1 MIKVID
7 VSEHNGTIDWTKVK
21 PQISGVIIRLGYGSD
36 QANQDDKQWARNVS
50 ECERLGIPWGAYL
63 YSYANTADKI
73 RSEIAHTKR
82 LLSGHKPQLPI
93 FYDLE
98 ERRYKETWG
107 EAAGMWCKEIRAAGY
122 IDGLYSWAW
131 AINAFLPAC
140 ASAYWVADYGIN
152 DGNQHTKPTLTG
164 GRQLTA
170 WQYTSKGHCAGISSS
185 GLDVSEFYVDYAK
198 GKTTVTPTPQPT
210 APAAAPSGS
219 TLDLAVAVMQGKYGT
234 GDTRKAKLGTR
245 YTEVQN
251 FLNHI
256 ADANAATL
264 AAEVKTGKYGNGD
277 VRKVV
282 LGSKYNAVMAI
293 INTPP
298 KKSIDEIAREVIA
311 GKWGSGDDRKNR
323 LRAAGYDPAT
333 VQARVNAL
341 MGVSSRPTAP
351 ARKSESEIARE
362 VIRGKWGSGQ
372 DRKNRLRAA
381 GYDPARIQQLVNAA
395 LK

>member
-21 PQISGVIIRLGYGSD
+21 LQISGVIIRLGYGSD

-73 RSEIAHTKR
+73 RSEIAHAKR
-82 LLSGHKPQLPI
+82 LLSGHKPQLPV

-107 EAAGMWCKEIRAAGY
+107 EAAGMWCKEIRAAEY

-131 AINAFLPAC
+131 AINGSMPAC

-170 WQYTSKGHCAGISSS
+170 WQYTSKGRCAGISSS
-185 GLDVSEFYVDYAK
+185 GLDVSEFYVDYSK

-210 APAAAPSGS
+210 TPAAAPSGS

-256 ADANAATL
+256 ADASAATL
-264 AAEVKTGKYGNGD
+264 AAEVKAGKYGNGD

-293 INTPP
+293 INAPVQ
-298 KKSIDEIAREVIA
+298 KKPQIAVD
-311 GKWGSGDDRKNR
+311 GKLG
-323 LRAAGYDPAT
+323 PAT
-333 VQARVNAL
+333 IKAWQSRLGVTADGVMGPDTIRAIQRWAGSTADGIMGPNTRKAVQRKL
-341 MGVSSRPTAP
+341 GVSADG
-351 ARKSESEIARE
+351 
-362 VIRGKWGSGQ
+362 VWGLQ
-372 DRKNRLRAA
+372 TIK
-381 GYDPARIQQLVNAA
+381 A
-395 LK
+395 LQTWLNS